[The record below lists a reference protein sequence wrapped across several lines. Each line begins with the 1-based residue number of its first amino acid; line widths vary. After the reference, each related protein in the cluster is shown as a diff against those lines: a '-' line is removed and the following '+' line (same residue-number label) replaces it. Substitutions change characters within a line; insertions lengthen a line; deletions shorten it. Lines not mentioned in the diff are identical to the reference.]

1 MDNQQLAQ
9 KIIDLV
15 GGADNITNA
24 VHCVTRLRL
33 QLKDESK
40 ANDEALQALGDVIGL
55 AKASGQYQIILGG
68 KVGSVYK
75 EVENIIGIRKSG
87 GDVQEIK
94 GFKGLMSHWLAVF
107 SEILT
112 PMIPGLA
119 GVGMLKIVLIL
130 ITQFNLLAPESGTY
144 QLLTIMSDSLL
155 YFLPLVVAFFA
166 AERLNVNKSLSV
178 MIMGTLL
185 MPGFI
190 ALVGD
195 AEPIKF
201 LGMPVTLIAY
211 NGALLPPIFA
221 VITLK
226 YVDKVLDKIIPDMV
240 KLIFQPM
247 LAVLIVTP
255 ILFIVLGPVGYWLGE
270 ALGNLATFA
279 FDRFGWL
286 TVGILGAILPFTV
299 ITGLNRALTP
309 VSIQIYST
317 LGHEPLFRT
326 AYIAGNMTQ
335 AGAALA
341 VAFKTKNKAFKQV
354 GFSAGISTLLSG
366 ITEPSIF
373 GVLLKVKRPLIATTI
388 AGFFSGAYAGIMGVT
403 ASAMAIPS
411 VFSMPMFIAE
421 NPMNLVHAIIS
432 LLIAVIGSFV
442 LTLIIGFEDPVDL
455 DTDNI

>member
-1 MDNQQLAQ
+1 MNNKQLAE
-9 KIIDLV
+9 KILALV
-15 GGADNITNA
+15 GGADNVSNA
-24 VHCVTRLRL
+24 VHCVTRLRF
-33 QLKDESK
+33 QLKDENL
-40 ANDEALQALGDVIGL
+40 ADDEAIENLSEVIGL
-55 AKASGQYQIILGG
+55 TKSSGQYQVILGG

-75 EVENIIGIRKSG
+75 ELEPMLNVGAKGEL
-87 GDVQEIK
+87 VQEEK
-94 GFKGLMSHWLAVF
+94 KGLMAKFSHAITVF

-112 PMIPGLA
+112 PIIPALA

-130 ITQFNLLAPESGTY
+130 ITQFNLIPADSGTFR
-144 QLLTIMSDSLL
+144 LLTLMSDSLL

-185 MPGFI
+185 MPGF
-190 ALVGD
+190 ASMVAE
-195 AEPIKF
+195 AEPITF
-201 LGMPVTLIAY
+201 LGIPVTLIAY

-221 VITLK
+221 VLTLK
-226 YVDKVLDKIIPDMV
+226 YVDKFLDKIVPDMV
-240 KLIFQPM
+240 KLVFQPL

-255 ILFIVLGPVGYWLGE
+255 ILFIALGPVGYWLGE
-270 ALGNLATFA
+270 VLGNIATVS
-279 FDRFGWL
+279 FDKFGWL

-317 LGHEPLFRT
+317 LGHEPLFRV

-341 VAFKTKNKAFKQV
+341 VAFKTRNKEFKQV
-354 GFSAGISTLLSG
+354 GYSAGLSTLLSG

-373 GVLLKVKRPLIATTI
+373 GVLMKVKKPFIATTI
-388 AGFFSGAYAGIMGVT
+388 AGFLSGAYAGIMGVT
-403 ASAMAIPS
+403 ASAMAIPG
-411 VFSMPMFIAE
+411 VVSMPMFITQ

-432 LLIAVIGSFV
+432 LLIAVVGSFV
-442 LTLIIGFEDPVDL
+442 LTLIIGFDDPKERI
-455 DTDNI
+455 N